1 MADAESNKT
10 ERADSG
16 ARHVAAQPKPV
27 EPSDKD
33 LSSVPVQRVVLD
45 RASFSY
51 RVIIRVVVVT
61 LLLLLV
67 ANLVQSALAS
77 LTFLF
82 FLVVLA
88 VFFAYLIQPLVGLI
102 RRPFVGTRYE
112 PAMPRSFAIALA
124 YVLVFTAL
132 GFGIANVAPQLNTQG
147 REFLSSLPTYA
158 TSIQRW
164 ANDLGRRFDRMR
176 IPDEVQ
182 ARLGERATQ
191 TGEEVAATIGNT
203 LLTTAKYLPW
213 LILVPILS
221 FFFLKDVNLF
231 RLSLLRAFPAGEW
244 RTRMEAVLQ
253 DVNRTLAAY
262 TRAQLISCGLIGV
275 LCTVGFY
282 LIGMKYYLL
291 LGLLAGVLEF
301 IPLLGPLT
309 VGLIAV
315 TTAGAS
321 DEPTRAFYVA
331 GFLIVLR
338 VVHDYFTYPRIIRGG
353 IHLHPLAVILSV
365 LAGEQVAGIPGVFM
379 AIPIVAILTVF
390 YKHAMQHSG
399 SRGLFAGWIE
409 EEKRPETVAV
419 ETVAEPLP
427 EEGRA

>member
-1 MADAESNKT
+1 MPA
-10 ERADSG
+10 ADSNNEQAG
-16 ARHVAAQPKPV
+16 LTTAPPAQQKPV
-27 EPSDKD
+27 EPSDGE
-33 LSSVPVQRVVLD
+33 LSTVPVQRVVLD

-67 ANLVQSALAS
+67 ASFVQNALSS

-88 VFFAYLIQPLVGLI
+88 IFFAYLIQPLVSLI
-102 RRPFVGTRYE
+102 QRPFMDTRYE
-112 PAMPRSFAIALA
+112 PAMPRGFAISLA
-124 YVLVFTAL
+124 YVFVFTAL

-147 REFLSSLPTYA
+147 REFLSAIPGYA
-158 TSIQRW
+158 TSVQKW
-164 ANDLGRRFDRMR
+164 TSDLGRRFDRLR

-182 ARLGERATQ
+182 NRISERATL
-191 TGEEVAATIGNT
+191 TGEELAATIGNT
-203 LLTTAKYLPW
+203 LLAIAKNLPW
-213 LILVPILS
+213 LIVVPILS
-221 FFFLKDVNLF
+221 FFFLKDVSLF
-231 RLSLLRAFPAGEW
+231 RLALLRAFPSGEW
-244 RTRMEAVLQ
+244 RSRMDAVLH
-253 DVNRTLAAY
+253 DVNATLAAY
-262 TRAQLISCGLIGV
+262 TRAQLISCCLIGV
-275 LCTVGFY
+275 ICTVGFY
-282 LIGMKYYLL
+282 LIGLKYYLL

-309 VGLIAV
+309 VGLVAT

-321 DEPTRAFYVA
+321 DVPARAFYVA
-331 GFLIVLR
+331 GFLITLR

-390 YKHAMQHSG
+390 YRHAMEHSG

-409 EEKRPETVAV
+409 EEKRPETVI
-419 ETVAEPLP
+419 EPLAEPLP
-427 EEGRA
+427 ENK